1 MHMHMRDD
9 EHTDTHRH
17 KVSRKIYILRCW
29 DAVFWENGVGV
40 ERRNGVRKPP
50 SRNLQ
55 TVLWLLPVWYSA
67 YARMCVCV
75 CVFNGLGWSSCG
87 RARRRRRPCRRSPAS
102 RWLFGMFRDA
112 RRWRVAVAVVVVVP
126 RRYVWRRRHELC
138 ARYARASSNLIA
150 INLDRGYYVYTL
162 ANECVT
168 EMCAV
173 PFYALRGRAPRTS
186 CARALVHIRTLHI
199 LARIGPRARVPNR
212 PDTHAAFRSERTK

>member
-1 MHMHMRDD
+1 M
-9 EHTDTHRH
+9 
-17 KVSRKIYILRCW
+17 
-29 DAVFWENGVGV
+29 
-40 ERRNGVRKPP
+40 
-50 SRNLQ
+50 
-55 TVLWLLPVWYSA
+55 
-67 YARMCVCV
+67 

-87 RARRRRRPCRRSPAS
+87 RARRRRRPGRRSPAS

-112 RRWRVAVAVVVVVP
+112 RRWRVAVAVAVVVVP